1 MLMPQRIRM
10 PYSSISK
17 QPYST
22 SRRNPLRLGCG
33 AWPQSVMMQR
43 IIQRIMQSAYARSVE
58 YPICKRYQQRACIQH
73 TVVEAP
79 HGRIMSACVL
89 SVLRWC
95 TSRHVSSRHISCT
108 PCRTCT
114 TPRKG
119 RRKKNEGEREST
131 AVCDR
136 RSTLAART
144 WGALALVGLCTAVK
158 VGSTNKRR
166 APCGNHVP
174 NLSSCRARPA
184 CDGYPVEFPSPPTK
198 YFHPLP
204 RSDVFNHLHVHGAWG
219 GAAVGRFD
227 RMRCD
232 PKWRRRCCAGR

>member
-33 AWPQSVMMQR
+33 AWLQSVMM
-43 IIQRIMQSAYARSVE
+43 QRIMQSAYARSVE

-89 SVLRWC
+89 SVLGWC

-119 RRKKNEGEREST
+119 EERRTKASEK
-131 AVCDR
+131 VQPYVI
-136 RSTLAART
+136 AAALLQHAP
-144 WGALALVGLCTAVK
+144 GALWL
-158 VGSTNKRR
+158 
-166 APCGNHVP
+166 
-174 NLSSCRARPA
+174 
-184 CDGYPVEFPSPPTK
+184 
-198 YFHPLP
+198 
-204 RSDVFNHLHVHGAWG
+204 W
-219 GAAVGRFD
+219 
-227 RMRCD
+227 
-232 PKWRRRCCAGR
+232 